1 MWFYFVQEEARQTIV
16 KQIQLLDFGKS
27 ELAVR
32 INSLKSGEGEK
43 DLNVIMNGEKIPKTI
58 FLPKVESVED
68 IDAVG

>member
-1 MWFYFVQEEARQTIV
+1 LWFYFVQEEARQTIV